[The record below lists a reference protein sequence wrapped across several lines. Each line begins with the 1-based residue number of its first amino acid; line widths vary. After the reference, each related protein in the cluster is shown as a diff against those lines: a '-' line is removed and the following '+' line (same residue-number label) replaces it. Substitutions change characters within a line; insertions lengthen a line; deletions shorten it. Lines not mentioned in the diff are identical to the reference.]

1 MNLQMFTLSEVLP
14 SPPTKGKVVK
24 GLEKLK
30 GIAFNMISKYFFNNI
45 FPFLLVMH
53 IVYLDFMIGA
63 ITTASESD
71 DIPILNC

>member
-14 SPPTKGKVVK
+14 SPPTKGKAVK

-45 FPFLLVMH
+45 FPF
-53 IVYLDFMIGA
+53 F
-63 ITTASESD
+63 ASYAHSVFRFYD
-71 DIPILNC
+71 WCNHYCVRK